1 LAYSQAA
8 PFLQF
13 IWQFISPGSRQK
25 ERHVPPPPHVHAAL
39 LFPAEPANA
48 GSPAGLLFD
57 PPAPTHDQDSA
68 CSSHSSNLHTHL
80 SSSPASGQLCS
91 QCRRLTVPVEAANS
105 VLAYAHNQKRLHGLG
120 ILKTRGAARERGLV
134 VTCNTEMAQSFTGI
148 TRAVAR
154 EYTCTIWERRRSN

>member
-1 LAYSQAA
+1 
-8 PFLQF
+8 
-13 IWQFISPGSRQK
+13 
-25 ERHVPPPPHVHAAL
+25 
-39 LFPAEPANA
+39 
-48 GSPAGLLFD
+48 
-57 PPAPTHDQDSA
+57 
-68 CSSHSSNLHTHL
+68 
-80 SSSPASGQLCS
+80 
-91 QCRRLTVPVEAANS
+91 VPVEAANS